1 VSLSAIAS
9 PAFLKKK
16 KKQFPDLQHKID
28 TYIRRLLENPL
39 LGEPKKG
46 VLQGVRVLKF
56 KHEKQLYLLSYEPD
70 FKKKLLYLYTFGSHE
85 GFYEEL
91 ERYKKSK

>member
-1 VSLSAIAS
+1 MSLSPIAS

-16 KKQFPDLQHKID
+16 KKQFPDFQLEVD
-28 TYIRRLLENPL
+28 TQVRKLLENPL

-46 VLQGVRVLKF
+46 ALQRVRVLKF
-56 KHEKQLYLLSYEPD
+56 KYKNQLFLLSYEPD
-70 FKKKLLYLYTFGSHE
+70 FKKKALYLYTFGGHE

-91 ERYKKSK
+91 ERYIKSR

>member
-1 VSLSAIAS
+1 VSLTPISS

-16 KKQFPDLQHKID
+16 KKQFPDFQQGLDIHVK
-28 TYIRRLLENPL
+28 RLLENPL

-46 VLQGVRVLKF
+46 ILKGVRVLKF
-56 KHEKQLYLLSYEPD
+56 KYKNHQYLLSYEPD
-70 FKKKLLYLYTFGSHE
+70 FKKRLLYLYTFGSHE

-91 ERYKKSK
+91 ERYLKSK

>member
-1 VSLSAIAS
+1 MSLSPIAS

-16 KKQFPDLQHKID
+16 KKQFPNIQREID
-28 TYIRRLLENPL
+28 TQVKNLIENPL

-46 VLQGVRVLKF
+46 ILKGVRVLKF
-56 KHEKQLYLLSYEPD
+56 KYRKQLFLLFYEPD

-85 GFYEEL
+85 GFYEGL
-91 ERYKKSK
+91 ERYLKSK

>member
-1 VSLSAIAS
+1 VSLSPVAS

-16 KKQFPDLQHKID
+16 NKQFPNFQRELDNHVKI
-28 TYIRRLLENPL
+28 LLENPL

-56 KHEKQLYLLSYEPD
+56 KYNKQLFLLSYEPD
-70 FKKKLLYLYTFGSHE
+70 FKNKILFLYTFGSHE

-91 ERYKKSK
+91 ERYIKSK

>member
-1 VSLSAIAS
+1 VSFSPIAS
-9 PAFLKKK
+9 PAFFKKK
-16 KKQFPDLQHKID
+16 KKQFPDFQKELDVH
-28 TYIRRLLENPL
+28 IRRLLENPL

-46 VLQGVRVLKF
+46 ALQGVRVLKF
-56 KHEKQLYLLSYEPD
+56 RYKKQLFLLSYEPD

-91 ERYKKSK
+91 ERYLRSR

>member
-1 VSLSAIAS
+1 MSFSPIAS

-16 KKQFPDLQHKID
+16 KKQFPDFQRKID
-28 TYIRRLLENPL
+28 THIRRLLENPL

-46 VLQGVRVLKF
+46 VLHGVRVLKF
-56 KHEKQLYLLSYEPD
+56 KHETQLYLLSYEPD

-85 GFYEEL
+85 GFYEKL
-91 ERYKKSK
+91 EKYLKSK

>member
-1 VSLSAIAS
+1 VSFSPVAS

-16 KKQFPDLQHKID
+16 KKQFPDFQRELDNHVKI
-28 TYIRRLLENPL
+28 LLENPL

-56 KHEKQLYLLSYEPD
+56 KYNKQLFLLSYEPD
-70 FKKKLLYLYTFGSHE
+70 FKNKILFLYTFGSHE
-85 GFYEEL
+85 GFYEDL
-91 ERYKKSK
+91 ERYIKSK